1 VTDWADAKTWREAEA
16 IRRSGGVR
24 DLVIEG
30 ACIHA
35 TVITA
40 GHPVYTRFEIL
51 PDSTVSSNCPCY
63 QNLRYDVICPHVVA
77 AGMAVAD
84 LTENPCLERRH
95 RIEARIQQNAQRGL
109 HPRPRREANGSP
121 GSIPAAVRLRVP
133 GTWCEDWQ
141 GGRVTVAIRILVDG
155 KKHAPERISPDR
167 ALAFSQ
173 HDAFLLYVLEDFA
186 QSPTCPSTLPLDG
199 ASFAELLQ
207 EAAGGS
213 LWVEEGNEPLV
224 ISPEPIIGVI
234 SICLDENTGQLEISH
249 RTEPGSV
256 PVFLSKRHAW
266 VRVGN
271 SLHPLETILPPE
283 LHQVYHAPLR
293 LPRTLTFRYLNAILP
308 ALENTFIVENTV
320 NPDRFV
326 LTAGDPGFRV
336 HIQGAADRATVS
348 LQAIYGETPFD
359 TSTTPGNYDAA
370 PVADKPLYYLTRNAA
385 AEQRAREHFLA
396 AFDEQP
402 GDNGMIHLHG
412 PDAVL
417 HAMTDAAAAFRRFG
431 WEVRFGD
438 GIASLAQDACWVAPH
453 IIISTAGD
461 ADSYRL
467 AIEYTDEHGTPI
479 NTDAVETALHNG
491 QAIMANAGRT
501 LLLDAAGLN
510 GLAAA
515 LAECIEYRDSTAF
528 VALIH
533 AGFIRSITSAFAT
546 ARLSAP
552 EPWLR
557 HAASQQDKAGLPVAP
572 VEDTLFR
579 QLRPYQRDGVN
590 WLCFLDHAGYSGIL
604 ADEMGLGKTVQALAW
619 IRIRRDAARRD
630 GLEPSPA
637 MVVCPTSLIHN
648 WAREV
653 QRFTPD
659 LSCLVVSGSTRHRQ
673 ERKLREHDLVIT
685 SYALLR
691 RDISHYDNICFST
704 ILLDEAQHIKNR
716 ATQNA
721 VAAKRLK
728 GRSRLV
734 LTGTPIENSVNDL
747 WSIMDFLMPGYLGT
761 HTSFRIRF
769 EQPIT
774 TGSLN
779 ADRAMAR
786 LRMKMAPFMLRRL
799 KRDVAADL
807 PEKVTQ
813 IAGCPMLPAQR
824 RLYNRLLA
832 QYHDNLSD
840 MVEQQGFERVRFS
853 VFSALLRLRQCC
865 CHPALLKSI
874 PGTAETESGKMDLFF
889 ELLDEAMDGG
899 HRVLVFSQFV
909 QMLHILRDALRQR
922 GIAFAYLD
930 GSTRD
935 RMAQVDAF
943 NNNPD
948 IPVFLVSLKA
958 GGSGLNLTGAN
969 VVIHYDPWWNPAVE
983 DQATD
988 RTHRIG
994 QLRTV
999 YSIKLV
1005 TENSIEQKVIELQQ
1019 RKRTLI
1025 NATFGNAAAAEP
1037 SLSWEDVR
1045 ELLRPTEETTL
1056 KALPL
1061 RVDEPRHFT

>member
-1 VTDWADAKTWREAEA
+1 MVVYLSHRSVADWADAKTWREAEA
-16 IRRSGGVR
+16 ICRSGGVR
-24 DLVIEG
+24 DLRVDG
-30 ACIHA
+30 ASIHA
-35 TVITA
+35 TVVTA
-40 GHPVYTRFEIL
+40 GHPVYTRFEVL
-51 PDSTVSSNCPCY
+51 PDSTVISDCPCY
-63 QNLRYDVICPHVVA
+63 QNMKHDTICAHVVA
-77 AGMAVAD
+77 AGMALAD
-84 LTENPCLERRH
+84 LTEDPRLERRR
-95 RIEARIQQNAQRGL
+95 RIEARIRQEAQTGTRP
-109 HPRPRREANGSP
+109 HPRREIQDAP
-121 GSIPAAVRLRVP
+121 GTTPAAVRLRVP
-133 GTWCEDWQ
+133 GSWREDWQ
-141 GGRVTVAIRILVDG
+141 SGAVTVTIRIVVEG
-155 KKHAPERISPDR
+155 RKHAPERIAPER
-167 ALAFSQ
+167 ALAFSSPDR
-173 HDAFLLYVLEDFA
+173 HLLYVLEDFA
-186 QSPTCPSTLPLDG
+186 QTSACPSTLTLD
-199 ASFAELLQ
+199 AAAFAQLLQ
-207 EAAGGS
+207 EAAGGT
-213 LWVEEGNEPLV
+213 LWVEDGHEPLTLSADPV
-224 ISPEPIIGVI
+224 IGVI
-234 SICLDENTGQLEISH
+234 AMRLDKDSGELEISH
-249 RTEPGSV
+249 RTEPESKTIY
-256 PVFLSKRHAW
+256 LSRRRAW
-266 VRVGN
+266 VQVGN
-271 SLHPLETILPPE
+271 QLHPLEALLPAE
-283 LHQVYHAPLR
+283 LRDAYRAPLR
-293 LPRTLTFRYLNAILP
+293 VPRTLTFRYLNEVLP
-308 ALENTFIVENTV
+308 PLETTFIVENTV
-320 NPDRFV
+320 NPDHFQFSS
-326 LTAGDPGFRV
+326 GYPGFRV
-336 HIQGAADRATVS
+336 HIQGVSDQATVS
-348 LQAIYGETPFD
+348 LQALYGETPFD
-359 TSTTPGNYDAA
+359 TATLPGEHDAA
-370 PVADKPLYYLTRNAA
+370 PVHDDPLHYLTRNAA

-396 AFDEQP
+396 AFDEEP
-402 GDNGMIHLHG
+402 GDDGMIHLHG
-412 PDAVL
+412 PDNVL
-417 HAMTDAAAAFRRFG
+417 HAMADTAAAFRRFG
-431 WEVRFGD
+431 WEVRFSD
-438 GIASLAQDACWVAPH
+438 GIASLAQDACWVTPC
-453 IIISTAGD
+453 IVISAAGD
-461 ADSYRL
+461 IGSYRL
-467 AIEYTDEHGTPI
+467 DIEYSDEHGTPV

-491 QAIMANAGRT
+491 QAIMTDAGRT

-515 LAECIEYRDSTAF
+515 LAECIEYRDGTAF

-533 AGFIRSITSAFAT
+533 AGFIRSITTAFAT
-546 ARLSAP
+546 ARLTAP
-552 EPWLR
+552 DLWLR
-557 HAASQQDKAGLPVAP
+557 HAAAQQDKAGLPAAP
-572 VEDTLFR
+572 VEDALSR
-579 QLRPYQRDGVN
+579 QLRPYQREGVN

-630 GLEPSPA
+630 GLEPAPA

-659 LSCLVVSGSTRHRQ
+659 LSCLVISGTARHRK
-673 ERKLREHDLVIT
+673 ESNIRAHDLVIT

-691 RDISHYDNICFST
+691 RDINHYDDICFSAV
-704 ILLDEAQHIKNR
+704 LLDAAQHIKNR

-728 GRSRLV
+728 GQRRLV

-779 ADRAMAR
+779 ADRALAR

-799 KRDVAADL
+799 KLEVAADL
-807 PEKVTQ
+807 PDKVTQ
-813 IAGCPMLPAQR
+813 IADCPMLPAQR
-824 RLYNRLLA
+824 RIYNRLLA
-832 QYHDNLSD
+832 QYHDSLSELVD
-840 MVEQQGFERVRFS
+840 EQGFERARFS

-922 GIAFAYLD
+922 GIPFAYLD

-943 NNNPD
+943 NNNPA

-994 QLRTV
+994 QSRTV

-1005 TENSIEQKVIELQQ
+1005 TENSIEQKVIALQQ

-1025 NATFGNAAAAEP
+1025 NATFGTAAATET
-1037 SLSWEDVR
+1037 SLTWEDVR
-1045 ELLRPTEETTL
+1045 ELLSPEE
-1056 KALPL
+1056 A
-1061 RVDEPRHFT
+1061 VHA